1 MKKTFLFLL
10 LLGQTTSFAQKQSPV
25 QSFPLQDVR
34 LLESPFKQAEQTDL
48 RYILSLD
55 VDRLLYPFLREA
67 GIPTTA
73 KSYGNWENTGLDGH
87 VGGHY
92 LTALSL
98 MYASTGDKRIEER
111 LNYMVAQLK
120 KCQDKNGNGYLA
132 GIPNGAAMWTDVA
145 KGSLKVDAFSVNNR
159 WVPWYNIHKTFAGL
173 RDAYLYA
180 HNQDAK
186 TMLIKLSDWTIKLV
200 ENLSEEQIQTMLNA
214 EHGGMNEVFAD
225 VAAITGDKKY
235 LTLAQQFS
243 HQRILTPL
251 ATGKDALTGI
261 HANTQIPKIIG
272 FQRISELNK
281 NENYHK
287 AARFFWER
295 VVNNR
300 SVAIGGNS
308 VREHFHPDTDF
319 SSMITDVEGP
329 ETCNTYNMLK
339 LSKLLFQ
346 QSGDVRYINYY
357 EKGLYNHILS
367 SQHPEKGGFVYFTP
381 MRPRHYR
388 VYSSP
393 QESFWCCVGSGL
405 ENHAKYGELIYAHTD
420 KDVWVNLFIPSVL
433 TWKEKQLSLRQTTR
447 FPDQENTSLRLTLKK
462 PTHFSLKL
470 RYPSWVAEK
479 QLSVRIN
486 GKKQENLS
494 VIDGYVVLDRTW
506 KNNDEVSIQLPM
518 HNSLEEMPAH
528 LGFEAVFHGPILLAA
543 KTDTSDLKG
552 LVADDSRMGHV
563 AQGKQYPLFQAPM
576 LVGNDNSVLQ
586 SLQPVAGKSLTFSAS
601 SSLYPASY
609 KNLELIPFF
618 RLHDARYTIYFKK
631 ALKDSIEVAQN
642 ALASLD
648 YTNNKDEA
656 RTVDKVFPGEQQ
668 PESDHFFEG
677 NQTQAGVHRNRHWR
691 DATGWFSYVMNNK
704 DKKAHSLQVTYYGLD
719 KNRSFDI
726 LINNQVVSSVTLTG
740 NQGDNFFAVEYPIP
754 AETLQNSTDNKLVVK
769 FVAKSNSVAG
779 GIYEVRLLRKK

>member
-10 LLGQTTSFAQKQSPV
+10 LLGQATSFAQKQSPV
-25 QSFPLQDVR
+25 QSFPLQEVR

-48 RYILSLD
+48 RYILALD

-111 LNYMVAQLK
+111 LNYMVVQLK

-132 GIPNGAAMWTDVA
+132 GIPNGAAIWADVA

-180 HNQDAK
+180 NNQDAK

-281 NENYHK
+281 DENYHK

-420 KDVWVNLFIPSVL
+420 HDLWVNLFIPSVL

-462 PTHFSLKL
+462 PTHFGLRL

-552 LVADDSRMGHV
+552 LFGDDSRMGHV

-586 SLQPVAGKSLTFSAS
+586 SLKPVTGKSLTFSAS

-609 KNLELIPFF
+609 KTLELIPFF

-631 ALKDSIEVAQN
+631 ALKDSLEVAQN

-648 YTNNKDEA
+648 YTNNKDEG

-704 DKKAHSLQVTYYGLD
+704 DKKAYSLQVTYYGLD

-726 LINNQVVSSVTLTG
+726 LINNQVLSSVTLTG
-740 NQGDNFFAVEYPIP
+740 NQGDSFFAVEYPIP
-754 AETLQNSTDNKLVVK
+754 AEILQNAADNKLTVK
-769 FVAKSNSVAG
+769 FVANSNSVAG

>member
-48 RYILSLD
+48 RYILALD

-186 TMLIKLSDWTIKLV
+186 IMLVKLSDWTIKLV

-225 VAAITGDKKY
+225 LAAITGDKKY

-281 NENYHK
+281 DENYHK

-295 VVNNR
+295 VINNR

-420 KDVWVNLFIPSVL
+420 NDLWVNLFIPSVL

-462 PTHFSLKL
+462 PTHFGLRL

-479 QLSVRIN
+479 QLSIRIN

-609 KNLELIPFF
+609 KSLELIPFF

-631 ALKDSIEVAQN
+631 ASKDSIEVAQN

-691 DATGWFSYVMNNK
+691 DATGWFSYVLNNK
-704 DKKAHSLQVTYYGLD
+704 DKKAHSLQITYYGLD

-726 LINNQVVSSVTLTG
+726 LINNQVLSNVTLTG

-754 AETLQNSTDNKLVVK
+754 AETLQNTADNKLVVK